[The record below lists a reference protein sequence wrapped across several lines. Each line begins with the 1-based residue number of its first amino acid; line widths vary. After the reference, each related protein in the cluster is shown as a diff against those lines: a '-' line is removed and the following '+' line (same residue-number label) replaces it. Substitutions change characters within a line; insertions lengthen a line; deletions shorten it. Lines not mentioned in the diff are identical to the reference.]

1 MTAPVTFT
9 MIGQTFEAR
18 PLSDP
23 PEDGAVV
30 FLLGCNRLCA
40 VATFGEGKWEIV
52 HERFPDEPTHWVVP
66 KPSFPAF
73 LPSKKA
79 SLAGTSLSDSCSD
92 QPIPPVK
99 PLKMRRLGNSIGNK
113 GR

>member
-9 MIGQTFEAR
+9 MIGQSFEAR
-18 PLSDP
+18 PLCDP

-66 KPSFPAF
+66 KPSLPAF
-73 LPSKKA
+73 TPSKKA
-79 SLAGTSLSDSCSD
+79 SLAGTSLSGSCCD
-92 QPIPPVK
+92 QALTSINQPPK
-99 PLKMRRLGNSIGNK
+99 GRIGNSIGNR